1 MDHEE
6 LEELLGEAEPE
17 MEDEVTP
24 AMQRQL
30 ERNCNLIRGFLGD
43 GERESG
49 VVVLPRYYNELL
61 TWAVH
66 HYLEAQGWRIVRV
79 LGYRYSSEPIY
90 VDVYTNYGQ
99 CRNLPSEGCLLV
111 EKGAARFTI
120 AIYPKYDV
128 AAIKVEGPASKKEE
142 IGQFVQGVTS
152 IAREENFYR
161 GKKLMFSGRIYF
173 LDLPDR
179 PWESI
184 ILSPGLKADIQ
195 ANTLGFLANQ
205 ERLAR
210 YGIPLKRGV
219 LLVGEP
225 GTGKTLICKA
235 LMSQTDKSL
244 TSQTKRIT
252 GILACADLLLVP
264 GYISEL
270 YQLAQDLSPSI
281 VFIEDIDMVAEVSRR
296 HPPLLSLLSELDG
309 VEEHQKIITVATT
322 NHLEILDKAISQR
335 PSRFDRVIQLP
346 RPALEERRRFVSLL
360 SSTIPMDESTQSYL
374 ADKTEGF
381 TPAQIQETAY
391 TLVIEYTRGNPD
403 NPDCFSFSA
412 EEVNS
417 AIARIN
423 GRNGHRLGFGICG
436 NHNHDVARRGYD

>member
-1 MDHEE
+1 MNHEE
-6 LEELLGEAEPE
+6 IEEFLGEARPE
-17 MEDEVTP
+17 TEDEVTP
-24 AMQRQL
+24 AMLRQL
-30 ERNCNLIRGFLGD
+30 EKNCTLIKGFLGS
-43 GERESG
+43 GERENK
-49 VVVLPRYYNELL
+49 VVILPRYYNELL
-61 TWAVH
+61 TWAVYR
-66 HYLEAQGWRIVRV
+66 YLEAQGWKIVRV

-90 VDVYTNYGQ
+90 VDVYTDYGQ
-99 CRNLPSEGCLLV
+99 CQNLPTEGCLLV
-111 EKGAARFTI
+111 EKGDTRFTI
-120 AIYPKYDV
+120 TVYPKCEV
-128 AAIKVEGPASKKEE
+128 AAVKVEGHASKKEE
-142 IGQFVQGVTS
+142 LEQFARGVTS
-152 IAREENFYR
+152 IAEEENFYR
-161 GKKLMFSGRIYF
+161 GKKLMFSGRIRL

-179 PWESI
+179 SWESI

-235 LMSQTDKSL
+235 LMS
-244 TSQTKRIT
+244 RAEGIT
-252 GILACADLLLVP
+252 GILASADLMFVP

-270 YQLAQDLSPSI
+270 YELAQDLSPSI

-296 HPPLLSLLSELDG
+296 HPPLLMLLSELDG
-309 VEEHQKIITVATT
+309 VEEHQRIITVATT

-360 SSTIPMDESTQSYL
+360 SGTIPMDGDTQNYL
-374 ADKTEGF
+374 ADRTEGF

-391 TLVIEYTRGNPD
+391 TLVIEYSQSHSD
-403 NPDCFSFSA
+403 NPDCFSFSE
-412 EEVNS
+412 EEVNN

-423 GRNGHRLGFGICG
+423 GRNGHRLGFGIRG
-436 NHNHDVARRGYD
+436 NHDHDIRRGYD